1 MPKLYTR
8 TGDDGFAGR
17 LGEGRLPK
25 NDPIFE
31 AIGAVDEATAAIGLA
46 RATSNTMHTKTLLL
60 DTQKDLYYLMA
71 ELSATKENAERFRK
85 IDHTRVHWLE
95 EQTDALQAQINLPEE
110 FIVPGDSIAGAHMA
124 IARTLVRR
132 AERQVAGLFNSG
144 VIENVDLL
152 RYLNRLSSLCF
163 ILELFENEISG
174 KSQPTLAKER
184 GIGIDRDNH

>member
-25 NDPIFE
+25 NDPLFE

-85 IDHTRVHWLE
+85 IDHTRVCWLE
-95 EQTDALQAQINLPEE
+95 EQTDALQAQINLPDE

>member
-25 NDPIFE
+25 NDPLFE

-46 RATSNTMHTKTLLL
+46 RVTSNTTHTKSLLL

-85 IDHTRVHWLE
+85 IDDTRVCWLE
-95 EQTDALQAQINLPEE
+95 EQTDALQAQVNLPEE

-132 AERQVAGLFNSG
+132 AERQVAGLYNSG

-184 GIGIDRDNH
+184 GSGLDRDDH

>member
-25 NDPIFE
+25 NDPLFE
-31 AIGAVDEATAAIGLA
+31 AIGAVDEATAALGLA
-46 RATSNTMHTKTLLL
+46 RASSNGLRTKPLLL

-85 IDHTRVHWLE
+85 IDNARVLWLE
-95 EQTDALQAQINLPEE
+95 EQVDHLQAQINLPNE

-124 IARTLVRR
+124 VARTLVRR
-132 AERQVAGLFNSG
+132 AERQVAGLYNSG
-144 VIENVDLL
+144 VIENVELL

-163 ILELFENEISG
+163 ILELLENEISG
-174 KSQPTLAKER
+174 KSQPTLAKE
-184 GIGIDRDNH
+184 